1 MEFVHMLSFVE
12 RTLGA
17 FADATREEL
26 NARAPAL
33 LTSAHPRPV
42 SCRLLCA
49 NNIFS
54 LHWSRIL
61 SLPAF
66 AAAKFNRR
74 HSRRRLRLRRRAS
87 SADQSPPP
95 PSSSPPFYLIRRR
108 RSALT
113 SISMLPCKPSASLS
127 LAPFR
132 FWLRLSMYA
141 HLLYLLYSALRIP
154 STPARRKQ
162 KTKQNKT
169 KQKVTKCP

>member
-87 SADQSPPP
+87 SAVASAAIVVTSFLPH
-95 PSSSPPFYLIRRR
+95 SSSPECSHLHLHAAMQAVRFAVARAV
-108 RSALT
+108 SF
-113 SISMLPCKPSASLS
+113 
-127 LAPFR
+127 LAPALDVCTFVV
-132 FWLRLSMYA
+132 
-141 HLLYLLYSALRIP
+141 SAVFS
-154 STPARRKQ
+154 STDTEHSSSK

-169 KQKVTKCP
+169 KQNKK